1 VSSTA
6 GRPSQGLQ
14 HDLTRGL
21 LHTVKHRI
29 FSMHGDA
36 KRAVACCLPVLAMQG
51 RLPSSSSFAAY
62 RSHSV
67 HVCAENL
74 TGDSSVLK
82 RIKHGFF
89 LA

>member
-1 VSSTA
+1 
-6 GRPSQGLQ
+6 
-14 HDLTRGL
+14 
-21 LHTVKHRI
+21 
-29 FSMHGDA
+29 
-36 KRAVACCLPVLAMQG
+36 MQG